1 MRKNS
6 LRIVLAGL
14 AVLLSSSFCILTP
27 RPALEFSPDQM
38 PAAKVG
44 QPYQEDITIAR
55 NVTPVGFFSIK
66 DGALPPGLKLTSE
79 RGQPT
84 GRISGSPSQAG
95 TYTFTVS
102 VYCLGTNVAGQTG
115 DMHYTLVV
123 GE

>member
-44 QPYQEDITIAR
+44 QPY
-55 NVTPVGFFSIK
+55 
-66 DGALPPGLKLTSE
+66 
-79 RGQPT
+79 
-84 GRISGSPSQAG
+84 
-95 TYTFTVS
+95 
-102 VYCLGTNVAGQTG
+102 
-115 DMHYTLVV
+115 
-123 GE
+123 